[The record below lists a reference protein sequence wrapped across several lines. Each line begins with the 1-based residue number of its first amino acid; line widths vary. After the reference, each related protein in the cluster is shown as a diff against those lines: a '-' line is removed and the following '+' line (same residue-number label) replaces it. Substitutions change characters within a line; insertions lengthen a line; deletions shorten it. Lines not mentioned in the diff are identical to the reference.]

1 MHVHDAMRRRVLACA
16 ALALPLLAVAGP
28 AVLRVATDAL
38 DVAYLAAGPENGRPV
53 VLVHDFGYDVHS
65 FTRVV
70 PLLADAGLRV
80 LVPWM
85 RGHGGTRFIDAA
97 APRSAQQAALGRD
110 LIDFIDA
117 LHIPEAV
124 FAGFGWGAHAARA
137 ASVVRPTRCVGL
149 VLAGIG
155 RIDADGPFERYLFRS
170 NLGQRA
176 LRIDPRGVAHALW
189 QRRAPD
195 APVDEA
201 LFARAAPSFDNPD
214 FVEIVIHSYRHRFR
228 NAPGDPALEPIEQQL
243 AAQPKI
249 AVPTVVLH
257 GACDGVDLEH
267 FSADAHRHFSGPY
280 RRRVIPLAGHFLA
293 RDILVD
299 RRADALD
306 ARRRLVDRIGGLA

>member
-1 MHVHDAMRRRVLACA
+1 MRTHDAMRRRVLA
-16 ALALPLLAVAGP
+16 ALALSPLSAAAGP
-28 AVLRVATDAL
+28 SVPRVATAAL

-65 FTRVV
+65 FERVV
-70 PLLADAGLRV
+70 PLLANKGLRV

-117 LHIPEAV
+117 LHLPEAV

-137 ASVVRPTRCVGL
+137 AAVVRPTRCVGL
-149 VLAGIG
+149 VLAGVK

-176 LRIDPRGVAHALW
+176 LRSDPRGVACTLW
-189 QRRAPD
+189 QHLSPAAPID
-195 APVDEA
+195 AA

-214 FVEIVIHSYRHRFR
+214 FGAILTHAWAVRH
-228 NAPGDPALEPIEQQL
+228 AGAAADPAYASLDNKFALP
-243 AAQPKI
+243 PP
-249 AVPTVVLH
+249 AVATV
-257 GACDGVDLEH
+257 
-267 FSADAHRHFSGPY
+267 
-280 RRRVIPLAGHFLA
+280 
-293 RDILVD
+293 
-299 RRADALD
+299 ALD
-306 ARRRLVDRIGGLA
+306 ATARHLPFEDPHAFAAAALQRVRGGAWRT

>member
-1 MHVHDAMRRRVLACA
+1 MRTHDAMRRRLLACA
-16 ALALPLLAVAGP
+16 VLALPPLRAVAIDAAGP
-28 AVLRVATDAL
+28 ALLRVATDTL

-70 PLLADAGLRV
+70 PLLAGAGVRV
-80 LVPWM
+80 LVPWL

-117 LHIPEAV
+117 LHLPEAV

-137 ASVVRPTRCVGL
+137 ASVVRPTRCVG
-149 VLAGIG
+149 VVFAGIG

-176 LRIDPRGVAHALW
+176 LRLEPRGVARTLW
-189 QRRAPD
+189 QRLSPAAPID
-195 APVDEA
+195 AA

-214 FVEIVIHSYRHRFR
+214 FGAILTHAWAVRHAGA
-228 NAPGDPALEPIEQQL
+228 APDPAYASLEKKFALP
-243 AAQPKI
+243 PP
-249 AVPTVVLH
+249 AVAT
-257 GACDGVDLEH
+257 
-267 FSADAHRHFSGPY
+267 
-280 RRRVIPLAGHFLA
+280 I
-293 RDILVD
+293 
-299 RRADALD
+299 ALD
-306 ARRRLVDRIGGLA
+306 AMTRHLPFEAPHAFAAAALHLVRGGAWRT